1 MDNQSFNCL
10 LTSLNCRVI
19 LSFAH
24 KKLLCAE
31 MEKHVLKHDF
41 FVML

>member
-31 MEKHVLKHDF
+31 TEKYVLKHNS